1 MLGKIVSTVF
11 SQGENRRFLPMTLLV
26 AALGSGLA
34 VPASAQVSVQGMG
47 RGQAISQRLEI
58 SPEGVQKLGATNT
71 PFVLLDADERDVP
84 SSAANSSVRRIYY
97 TVGPW
102 SRSAQNKVQQ
112 DRKANAGAISET
124 EKFASQRL
132 AGTPLDW
139 QSVGLKFNRSPL
151 PSRPLSISPK
161 QLGEAI
167 KDGVDLQI
175 IDLRPLDPGSEAAL
189 APSARRVLP
198 HQLDND
204 PGLLA
209 KQRWIVLVDSGN
221 RVAQPFAD
229 RLFAKGYVLIA
240 VLDGGYPAWV
250 EATDR

>member
-1 MLGKIVSTVF
+1 MA
-11 SQGENRRFLPMTLLV
+11 LLV
-26 AALGSGLA
+26 AVLGSSLA
-34 VPASAQVSVQGMG
+34 VPARAQVSVAGAG
-47 RGQAISQRLEI
+47 RGQAVLQPLEI

-71 PFVLLDADERDVP
+71 PFVLLDADERDT
-84 SSAANSSVRRIYY
+84 SRSAANAPIRRIYY
-97 TVGPW
+97 TLGPW

-112 DRKANAGAISET
+112 DRKANAGANPEA

-139 QSVGLKFNRSPL
+139 VNVGLKFDRSPL

-161 QLGEAI
+161 QLGDAI

-175 IDLRPLDPGSEAAL
+175 IDLRPVDAGSEASL
-189 APSARRVLP
+189 VPGARRVLP

-209 KQRWIVLVDSGN
+209 KQRWIVLVDAGN